1 MPFPYGVLI
10 SIFLMLIPPCVHSN
24 MVLPYCNYHSNLEFI
39 KHNNHL
45 HKGSCYF
52 RALLGLLPFILKLQ
66 RFHRPLPRT
75 LRQALVA
82 GFIRLQHLEVL
93 ALRAVGRIVHFAH
106 PVIHQA
112 SPPERLLHS
121 HNEGKS
127 SSLRLEYWYT
137 VIFCGPTIWSALQNG
152 YHRNCRQL

>member
-1 MPFPYGVLI
+1 MPFPHGMLI

-24 MVLPYCNYHSNLEFI
+24 MVFPYCNYHSNLEFI

-52 RALLGLLPFILKLQ
+52 RALLGLLPFIFKLH
-66 RFHRPLPRT
+66 RFLAALPRT
-75 LRQALVA
+75 LRQALIA
-82 GFIRLQHLEVL
+82 GLVRFQHLEIH
-93 ALRAVGRIVHFAH
+93 ALRAVGCIVHFAH
-106 PVIHQA
+106 PVTRQFL
-112 SPPERLLHS
+112 PPERLLHS

-137 VIFCGPTIWSALQNG
+137 VIFCGPTIRSALQNA
-152 YHRNCRQL
+152 YYRSYRQV